1 MTSHAQFYP
10 SPENP
15 PPPGMEALGLTA
27 RDGTKLRA
35 LRAVPPGARGTVVV
49 IGGRGDF
56 AERYF
61 ETMRDMMARGFAVA
75 SVDLRGQGGSARPPG
90 DPLRSKVSSFKGYD
104 EDIRALME
112 QAVLRHCPPPYIALG
127 HSTGGHVVLR
137 LVRQPCWFSKA
148 VVVSPLVDVLYGSWP
163 RSLAAAL
170 VNVMTLCGLGA
181 VFLPG
186 VTRRPLGRADFPGN
200 PLSTDPWRWQRDSSV
215 LEEAPHLGLG
225 GATFSWLRA
234 ARRSLAAVAR
244 MRHAAVPVLIVAA
257 GRDRVVSNEAIRRL
271 ARRASG
277 LALAFIPEAQHEILS
292 ERDIVRRQFL
302 AAFDS
307 FVAEGLNPPQ
317 LEGPEAQ
324 LLLPAR

>member
-1 MTSHAQFYP
+1 MNAPVQFYP
-10 SPENP
+10 TPENP
-15 PPPGMEALGLTA
+15 PPPGMEALSLSA

-35 LRAVPPGARGTVVV
+35 LRAVPEAARGTVVV

-90 DPLRSKVSSFKGYD
+90 DPLRSRISSFGAYD
-104 EDIRALME
+104 EDVRALME
-112 QAVLRHCPPPYIALG
+112 QAVLRHCPPPYFALG

-137 LVRQPCWFSKA
+137 LVRRPCWFSKA
-148 VVVSPLVDVLYGSWP
+148 VLVSPLVDVLYGSWP
-163 RSLAAAL
+163 RSLAAVL
-170 VNVMTLCGLGA
+170 VNVMTLCGLGG

-200 PLSTDPWRWQRDSSV
+200 PLSEDPWRWQRDSSV

-225 GATFSWLRA
+225 GATFSWLSA
-234 ARRSLAAVAR
+234 ARRSLASVAR
-244 MRHAAVPVLIVAA
+244 MRQAAVPVLIVAA
-257 GRDRVVSNEAIRRL
+257 GRDRVVSNEAIRRF
-271 ARRASG
+271 ARKVPG
-277 LALAFIPEAQHEILS
+277 LALTFVPEAQHEILS
-292 ERDIVRRQFL
+292 ERDIVRQQFL

-307 FVAEGLNPPQ
+307 FVTGGTSPPQ
-317 LEGPEAQ
+317 LAGPPSP